1 MIGRAFKSGNS
12 LAVRIPREL
21 GVVEGPGEVEIERV
35 GDMLVIRPV
44 KKRSLAGV
52 MEVFAQFPPDFM
64 SEGRDFHEE
73 TEREW
78 PES

>member
-21 GVVEGPGEVEIERV
+21 GVVEQAGEVVIERV
-35 GDMLVIRPV
+35 GDTLVIRPV
-44 KKRSLAGV
+44 KARSLAGLKDILAE
-52 MEVFAQFPPDFM
+52 MPADFM

-73 TEREW
+73 PERDWVE
-78 PES
+78 P

>member
-21 GVVEGPGEVEIERV
+21 GVVEQPGEVEIERI
-35 GDMLVIRPV
+35 GETLVIRPV
-44 KKRSLAGV
+44 KTRSLAGV
-52 MEVFAQFPPDFM
+52 MDIFAQFPSDFM
-64 SEGRDFHEE
+64 SDGRGEHEE

-78 PES
+78 